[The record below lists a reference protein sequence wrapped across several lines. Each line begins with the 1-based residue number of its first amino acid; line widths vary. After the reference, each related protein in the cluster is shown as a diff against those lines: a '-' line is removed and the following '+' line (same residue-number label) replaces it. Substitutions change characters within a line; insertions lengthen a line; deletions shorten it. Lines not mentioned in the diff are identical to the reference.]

1 MKISHVKLIIF
12 RAGLTEGGKLEKNN
26 SYGKKTVGMKTKLN
40 TTLTILFLV
49 KNFSAIIPL
58 KKLFVIPFNHAR

>member
-49 KNFSAIIPL
+49 KNFSLEKIICNSIQPCQA
-58 KKLFVIPFNHAR
+58 KLQ

>member
-26 SYGKKTVGMKTKLN
+26 SYSKKTVGMKTKLN

-49 KNFSAIIPL
+49 KNFSAIIP
-58 KKLFVIPFNHAR
+58 